1 VIADDSNRN
10 PQQPQEILF
19 HVLSD
24 DSKTV
29 FIDRYPIGE
38 NKTLL
43 DVITSKKN
51 FSMT

>member
-10 PQQPQEILF
+10 PQEPEQIFF
-19 HVLSD
+19 HVIGN

-29 FIDRYPIGE
+29 FMDWYPIGE